1 MVVVGGSAKK
11 RLCGLRTVT
20 PDPRDALRQA
30 GSGEQRVVS
39 DALALALL
47 RDNARRQ
54 HKLLACGLLGG
65 ALLIGSALLWTL
77 APQHGIWP
85 PLGAGVAGLLA
96 FAIGWPRSR

>member
-1 MVVVGGSAKK
+1 V
-11 RLCGLRTVT
+11 
-20 PDPRDALRQA
+20 
-30 GSGEQRVVS
+30 
-39 DALALALL
+39 L

-65 ALLIGSALLWTL
+65 ALLVGSALLWTL
-77 APQHGIWP
+77 APHHGIWP